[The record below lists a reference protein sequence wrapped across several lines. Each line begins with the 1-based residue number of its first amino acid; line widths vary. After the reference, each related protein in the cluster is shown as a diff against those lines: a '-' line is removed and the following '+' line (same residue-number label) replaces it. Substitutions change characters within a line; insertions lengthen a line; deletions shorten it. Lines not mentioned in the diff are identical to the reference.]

1 MDTDNSFIEKMSPSP
16 QPIKIAKYPVSRI
29 NQRRLSYDEFNQNNS
44 PSPVFSRSR
53 ARVSPYPTN
62 PGYSTTPKASP
73 NPGYVTTPKAAT
85 SHPGYFTTP
94 KAAPISVSFS
104 TPEAA
109 PMEGYY
115 SSPSPS
121 QPPEPVFSKPVKKVV
136 SKISSDKS
144 DSLDVS
150 RKLPK
155 SVNTNPFTPLADTQ
169 NGDSRKTNHLLPKFS
184 STPDLKDKKTSAM
197 DFDDSK
203 PIRVADFSVTGRY
216 REEFIEVKEIAS
228 GAFGSVKQARHR
240 LDGVDYAVKISK
252 ENLDLVSRHDE
263 KMAINEVFAHAAL
276 FKHKHF
282 VRYYNSWVED
292 GRVYI
297 QNEFCRGG
305 SLAKKIKEMRESGQK
320 FLESELRKM
329 VVQIL
334 KGLQYIHTKQMVH
347 LDIKP
352 ENILLAIED
361 DSDSGISVDYKIGDL
376 GHVAH
381 VYKNM
386 EKDKEEGD
394 CRYMAPEFLQDL
406 QVKVEPEILYKADI
420 FSLGLTI
427 YEAASL
433 KPLPKEGR
441 TYAKLRQGQLSY
453 LPFYSER
460 FNKLMSSMVNP
471 NTGERPDTSTLLAE
485 INPRCS
491 LQNEWDDHSESHKA
505 KEAPDTSR
513 DNSLDEVSESFEKSE
528 TFQLI
533 QAKQKIGDLE
543 DELRLQKQE
552 NELLL
557 KKTHLLNWSVR
568 PPLCRKLYHK
578 HGSRVPFSSE
588 NSNMLK
594 KIKATKAKRSKAS
607 R

>member
-1 MDTDNSFIEKMSPSP
+1 MIKNSRKQLNFNNLFGEDDDDGDVVNKMEFDNYISEEMSPSP
-16 QPIKIAKYPVSRI
+16 PPIKITKLPVSRL
-29 NQRRLSYDEFNQNNS
+29 NQRRLSYDEFNHNNS

-53 ARVSPYPTN
+53 ARISPYPNTGYLTTPKTAPN
-62 PGYSTTPKASP
+62 PGYSTTPKA
-73 NPGYVTTPKAAT
+73 AA

-94 KAAPISVSFS
+94 KAAPNPVSFS
-104 TPEAA
+104 TPEA
-109 PMEGYY
+109 PSMEGYF

-155 SVNTNPFTPLADTQ
+155 SVNTNPFTPLADSQ
-169 NGDSRKTNHLLPKFS
+169 IGGRKTNHLLPNFS
-184 STPDLKDKKTSAM
+184 STPILKDKKTSAM

-216 REEFIEVKEIAS
+216 KEEFIEVGEIAS
-228 GAFGSVKQARHR
+228 GAFGCVKQARHR
-240 LDGVDYAVKISK
+240 FDGVDYAVKISK

-276 FKHKHF
+276 IKHKHF

-305 SLAKKIKEMRESGQK
+305 SLAKKIKDMRDSGQK
-320 FLESELRKM
+320 FPEPELRKM
-329 VVQIL
+329 AVQIL
-334 KGLQYIHTKQMVH
+334 KGLQYIHVKQMVH

-352 ENILLAIED
+352 DNILLAIED
-361 DSDSGISVDYKIGDL
+361 DSDSGGHVDYKIGDL

-381 VYKNM
+381 LYKDM

-406 QVKVEPEILYKADI
+406 QIKVEPEILYKADV

-433 KPLPKEGR
+433 KPMPKEGR
-441 TYAKLRQGQLSY
+441 TYAKLRRGKLSY
-453 LPFYSER
+453 VPYYSER
-460 FNKLMSSMVNP
+460 FNKLMSTMVNP
-471 NTGERPDTSTLLAE
+471 NTQERPDTSTLLAD
-485 INPRCS
+485 INPKCS
-491 LQNEWDDHSESHKA
+491 LLNEWGNHSGAHKA
-505 KEAPDTSR
+505 KEVTDTS
-513 DNSLDEVSESFEKSE
+513 EKSK
-528 TFQLI
+528 TFELI
-533 QAKQKIGDLE
+533 KAKEKIGDLE
-543 DELRLQKQE
+543 DELRLQKEE

-557 KKTHLLNWSVR
+557 KKI
-568 PPLCRKLYHK
+568 K
-578 HGSRVPFSSE
+578 
-588 NSNMLK
+588 SNLK
-594 KIKATKAKRSKAS
+594 S
-607 R
+607 